1 MNATEIDLLLVEDS
15 KLDARLIEERL
26 RLASPGSVTV
36 RHVMTLT
43 EGVGQVAARR
53 PDCILLDLHL
63 PDGVGVENVEA
74 MLEAA
79 DGTTLVVMTGLN
91 DEATAIA
98 ALKLGAQEYLLKD
111 QYDGPSRCGCCVMPL
126 SGTVSSV
133 SSMRSARS
141 NTFTPATMY

>member
-98 ALKLGAQEYLLKD
+98 ALKLGL
-111 QYDGPSRCGCCVMPL
+111 
-126 SGTVSSV
+126 
-133 SSMRSARS
+133 RSICSKTSTTA
-141 NTFTPATMY
+141 PADAGAASCH